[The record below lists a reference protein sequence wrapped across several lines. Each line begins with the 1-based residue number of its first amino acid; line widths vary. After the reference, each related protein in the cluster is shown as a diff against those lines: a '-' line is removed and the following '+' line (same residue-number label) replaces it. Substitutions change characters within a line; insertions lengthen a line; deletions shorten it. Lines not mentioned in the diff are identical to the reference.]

1 MIGFRFFLED
11 FWVCRGAPRARRGS
25 FRNGWRGR
33 KPWALCSVF
42 ADSKISGLAFPK
54 LTYCVK
60 APGGNAA
67 VAR

>member
-1 MIGFRFFLED
+1 MRIQVLPGGLLG
-11 FWVCRGAPRARRGS
+11 VCWGGPPGQARRGS

-54 LTYCVK
+54 LT
-60 APGGNAA
+60 
-67 VAR
+67 